1 MRCCIQEEEMKMSI
15 GTIATS
21 VMRALGIL
29 DDQDMYMKQMGGVK
43 KLRVVGSGMLEQDVS
58 EIYKSESYQKAQR
71 QASRVL
77 SKNA

>member
-1 MRCCIQEEEMKMSI
+1 MSI